1 MSDAGPASESTRTR
15 AAGLM
20 TLSVLMGATLL
31 FGMEPMVGRL
41 LVPFYGSAVSTWLTA
56 LMFFQ
61 VTLFFGYL
69 YAHLLAPRIGV
80 WHLAVL
86 ALAVPFLPLGI
97 EGEIAPEAPM
107 TRIVWSLIRHIGIP
121 FFVLSTSAVV
131 VQLWWARSP
140 LGRDREPYP
149 LYAASNAGSLLA
161 LLGYPFLVEPIFGLH
176 AQSWVWTLGYA
187 GYLACLGGA
196 WYLARPDLGPGA
208 SAASE
213 SAAPTASDPDSAA
226 PSMGDLAL
234 WAFLAALPS
243 GFLLAVTSVIAT
255 EVGSFP
261 MVWILP
267 LAAFL
272 GTFVLLFRDRPIGL
286 SIRHYWPEI
295 TAISLLGYTLTGFT
309 TALLLAAQL
318 GIFFLYCMAVHGEL
332 YARRPSPR
340 HLTRYYL
347 AISFGGGV
355 GGAVVNF
362 GPPVWFNGFWE
373 YPILVLLFG
382 GLFAALSGRALG
394 EQLKQ
399 ASRVVAVLRL
409 VVFQGATAIALFGLS
424 NFYRNPPLTAHRN
437 FYGVFR
443 VVERDPVRML
453 VHGSTNHGS
462 QYIDPE
468 KRPTPTAYFHFGG
481 GLHQAYQAVPGPDTR
496 SAGRRFAV
504 LGLGAGVVGRY
515 MEPGDTLD
523 FFEIDPANEAI
534 AREWFTWLEESPAT
548 VSVAVGDG
556 RLELLSEDR
565 IDEPR
570 YDLIHL
576 DAFSGDGIPTHL
588 LTVEAVDGYLQRLA
602 PDGLLLFHI
611 SNRYYDLRPIIESL
625 AAEHGLQVV
634 HNPVEDRST
643 LLSEF
648 TPVVAAVAARND
660 AALAPL
666 RAQGWHDAPDDL
678 PTATVWTDDYIN
690 ILWPLYWRQAGDDL
704 NR

>member
-1 MSDAGPASESTRTR
+1 
-15 AAGLM
+15 M
-20 TLSVLMGATLL
+20 TLSVLLGATLL

-69 YAHLLAPRIGV
+69 YAHLLAPRLGV
-80 WHLAVL
+80 WHLVVL
-86 ALAVPFLPLGI
+86 ALALPFMPLGI

-107 TRIVWSLIRHIGIP
+107 TRIVWSLVRHIGLP

-140 LGRDREPYP
+140 LGRTREPYP

-161 LLGYPFLVEPIFGLH
+161 LLGYPFLVEPLFGLQ
-176 AQSWVWTLGYA
+176 AQSLVWTLGYVA
-187 GYLACLGGA
+187 YLGCLGGA
-196 WYLARPDLGPGA
+196 WWLARPALGP
-208 SAASE
+208 SVD
-213 SAAPTASDPDSAA
+213 PTSTGDSTPEAENSPA
-226 PSMGDLAL
+226 QPVPTLGDLAL

-286 SIRHYWPEI
+286 WIRHYWPEI
-295 TAISLLGYTLTGFT
+295 TALGLLGYTLTAFT
-309 TALLLAAQL
+309 TALLLSAQL
-318 GIFFLYCMAVHGEL
+318 LIFFLYCMAVHGEL
-332 YARRPSPR
+332 YARRPEPR

-355 GGAVVNF
+355 GGAIVNF
-362 GPPVWFNGFWE
+362 GPPVWFDGFWE

-382 GLFAALSGRALG
+382 GLFAGLCGRVLLDR
-394 EQLKQ
+394 LKK
-399 ASRVVAVLRL
+399 ASRLVAVARL
-409 VVFQGATAIALFGLS
+409 VVFQGAMAIALFGLS
-424 NFYRNPPLTAHRN
+424 NFWRNPPLTAHRN

-462 QYIDPE
+462 QYIDPA
-468 KRPTPTAYFHFGG
+468 KKDTPTAYFYLGG
-481 GLHQAYQAVPGPDTR
+481 GLHEGYSAVPDDGARHDGVP
-496 SAGRRFAV
+496 GRRFAV
-504 LGLGAGVVGRY
+504 IGLGAGVVGRY
-515 MEPGDTLD
+515 MKPGDTLD

-534 AREWFTWLEESPAT
+534 AREWFTWLDDSPADI
-548 VSVAVGDG
+548 SVAVGDG
-556 RLELLSEDR
+556 RLELLSEAR
-565 IDEPR
+565 IDEPT
-570 YDLIHL
+570 YDLIHI

-588 LTVEAVDGYLQRLA
+588 LTVEAMDGYLQRLS

-611 SNRYYDLRPIIESL
+611 SNRYYDLRPVIEAL
-625 AAEHGLQVV
+625 AKEHDLHVL
-634 HNPVEDRST
+634 HNPVPPEPLPPEFSAVIAAAASRS
-643 LLSEF
+643 E
-648 TPVVAAVAARND
+648 
-660 AALAPL
+660 AALEPL
-666 RAQGWHDAPDDL
+666 RDNGWHDAPDSL
-678 PTATVWTDDYIN
+678 PEATVWTDDYIN
-690 ILWPLYWRQAGDDL
+690 ILWPLYWRRVGDDL